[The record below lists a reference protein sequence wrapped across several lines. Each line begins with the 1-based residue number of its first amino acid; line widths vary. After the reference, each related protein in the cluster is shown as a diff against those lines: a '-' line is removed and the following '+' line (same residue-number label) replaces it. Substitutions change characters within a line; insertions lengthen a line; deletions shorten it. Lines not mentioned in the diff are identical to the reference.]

1 MTHWFDRLNLPP
13 TERRLVLVG
22 LVLLVVLL
30 NYFLVWPYFG
40 EWDKTTRQLQEETG
54 RNRKFMAEINQRKK
68 YETQLADLKLKG
80 VPGLLDA
87 DRVPMMQQAIYAQ
100 GGLSGVN
107 ITRVTVPPPVRGT
120 GATNQFFDERLV
132 TVDVIGAEAELVDFL
147 YQLGSGDSM
156 MRVRDITNLRPDPS
170 KTKLQAS
177 LTLVASF
184 QREAKAAGKSTTATT
199 PTAPAGSPT
208 KPGTATGPTNKA
220 AAPTPAKAP
229 TNAAAKSN
237 PKK

>member
-1 MTHWFDRLNLPP
+1 MTQWFDRLNLPP

-22 LVLLVVLL
+22 LVVLVVLL

-40 EWDKTTRQLQEETG
+40 EWDKTTRQLREEEG
-54 RNRKFMAEINQRKK
+54 RMRKFMAEINQRRK

-132 TVDVIGAEAELVDFL
+132 TVDVTGAEAELVDFL

-184 QREAKAAGKSTTATT
+184 QREAKAPAKPA
-199 PTAPAGSPT
+199 APAEKAT
-208 KPGTATGPTNKA
+208 KPAPATAAPPANKA
-220 AAPTPAKAP
+220 PGNTATPAKAT
-229 TNAAAKSN
+229 TNAAAKST